1 MSLRSKSLVQY
12 GLVLMAG
19 AAMVGCGS
27 GGDVGTD
34 PDPVPASIHVFLS
47 QAFGTVRQGGSQT
60 LTATLNRGGGFTGP
74 VSFAVSGQP
83 TGVTTEVSHEH
94 TSGTVTIATVTLSV
108 GMTTLPSTYR
118 LTLHAVGSGVTEA
131 TAGFT
136 LSVTLADQGGF
147 KLTLSSPA
155 LSIVQGAATPTTT
168 VNVVRN
174 NFTGPVV
181 LGVDEGDCHGTMPPG
196 ITGTFAPNPATGN
209 SAVLTLKV
217 DASTAPALYYLQVN
231 AYTPSGVLELAPLT
245 LTVVAAGSGLRAVV
259 VPGQRRP
266 SHCGA
271 PQP

>member
-1 MSLRSKSLVQY
+1 MFLRSKSLVQY

-19 AAMVGCGS
+19 AAMAGCGR

-34 PDPVPASIHVFLS
+34 PIPDSGSISLFLS
-47 QAFGTVRQGGSQT
+47 QPNGIVRQGGSQT
-60 LTATLNRGGGFTGP
+60 LTATLNRAGGFAGA
-74 VSFAVSGQP
+74 VSFVV
-83 TGVTTEVSHEH
+83 TGNPSSVLAGVSHEH
-94 TSGTVTIATVTLSV
+94 TSGMVTIATLTLSV
-108 GMTTLPSTYR
+108 GAETPPSNYR
-118 LTLHAVGSGVTEA
+118 INLHAIGSGVKEA
-131 TAGFT
+131 IAGYT
-136 LSVTLADQGGF
+136 LTVTGADQGGF

-155 LSIVQGAATPTTT
+155 LSIVQGASTPTTT

-217 DASTAPALYYLQVN
+217 DASAAPALYYLQVN

-259 VPGQRRP
+259 IPGQRRP